1 MRRWLGSGLA
11 ALLLLVVAVT
21 PIFAADPTPAPAGV
35 RETLTGTLEVVHGDD
50 FVHGK
55 ASFLYS
61 LRTKAGRVE
70 LAFGGTGPRDLG
82 GAKIRVTGRRVG
94 DTLNVAADGSGTGG
108 ATAGADGAAVEQ
120 LAPAPRS
127 STASATASAPVT
139 KRVAVVLLNFSNDS
153 SQPYTPATAAGV
165 VFSSAGSVANFFEE
179 ESRGAVQVTGDVYG
193 WYTIPST
200 NANCAWGTWQ
210 SDAVA
215 AAQAAGVSFSTYTNI
230 VFAWPHTSSCGWA
243 GLGYMPGN
251 YTYNNGALG
260 LRVIAHELSHN
271 FGINHA
277 SSLSCTSGGV
287 RVAVSSSCTYS
298 EYGDPF
304 TVMGGGSTFHN
315 DGEQVGEM
323 GWLASSEVRT
333 VVPGASYLV
342 QPLLGTAA
350 GTVKVLRVPRADGTS
365 FFIDVRVPYGSSF
378 DRWGVSDPAVTGV
391 MVRVSPG
398 TAARTSSPRNTKLVD
413 THPETATFAD
423 APLGVGRTL
432 ADPVSALRITTMSLD
447 GNGAVVQVLETIAPS
462 APGPLS
468 ATPVDD
474 STVDLSWSAATD
486 NVAVA
491 GYQVERDGSL
501 VASLPASALS
511 YEDAGIA
518 SGGLYRYSVTA
529 IDTSGN
535 DGPGAAADVQVGP
548 PDTVPPGP
556 PADLTA
562 AGLSATAV
570 GLSWSA
576 ATDDVAVAGYRISR
590 NGIVVANTTATSWTD
605 SGRPPSTAAV
615 YDVVALDRA
624 ANASAPAEATG
635 ATLPDTTAPT
645 RPGTLRKRTYAY
657 KVRLYW
663 GAARDNVRV
672 AGYLVYRVGS
682 TRPIIRTIRL
692 TVLIRRVRGAK
703 YYVRAY
709 DAVGHRSTRTNI
721 IRIY

>member
-11 ALLLLVVAVT
+11 AFLLLVVAVT

-35 RETLTGTLEVVHGDD
+35 RETLSGTLEVVHGDD

-61 LRTKAGRVE
+61 LLTKTGRVE
-70 LAFGGTGPRDLG
+70 LAFAGDGPRDLG
-82 GAKIRVTGRRVG
+82 GAKIKVTGRRIG
-94 DTLNVAADGSGTGG
+94 NTLNVAADGSGTGG
-108 ATAGADGAAVEQ
+108 ATANDGDASVEQ
-120 LAPAPRS
+120 VAPAPSS
-127 STASATASAPVT
+127 STEAATAAAPVL
-139 KRVAVVLLNFSNDS
+139 KRVAVVLLNFSNDT

-165 VFSSAGSVANFFEE
+165 VFSNAGSVANYFEE

-215 AAQAAGVSFSTYTNI
+215 VAQAAGVSFSSYTNI
-230 VFAWPHTSSCGWA
+230 VFAWPHASSCGWA

-277 SSLSCTSGGV
+277 SSLSCTSGSA

-304 TVMGGGSTFHN
+304 TVMGGGSTFHS
-315 DGEQVGEM
+315 DGEQVGEE
-323 GWLASSEVRT
+323 GWLASNEVRT

-350 GTVKVLRVPRADGTS
+350 GTVKLLRVPRSDGTS

-378 DRWGVSDPAVTGV
+378 DRWSVSDPAVSGV
-391 MVRVSPG
+391 MIRVSPG
-398 TAARTSSPRNTKLVD
+398 TAARTSSPRNSKLVD
-413 THPETATFAD
+413 TRPETATYAD

-432 ADPVSALRITTMSLD
+432 VDPVSALRITTMSLD
-447 GNGAVVQVLETIAPS
+447 GDGAVVQVLETVAPS
-462 APGPLS
+462 APGSLS
-468 ATPVDD
+468 ATPVDG

-491 GYQVERDGSL
+491 GYQVDRDGAL
-501 VASLPASALS
+501 VASLPASSLS
-511 YEDAGIA
+511 FEDTEIP
-518 SGGLYRYSVTA
+518 SDGLYQYSVTA
-529 IDTSGN
+529 VDTSGN
-535 DGPGAAADVQVGP
+535 DGPGAATDVQVGP
-548 PDTVPPGP
+548 PDTVPPSP

-562 AGLSATAV
+562 TGASATAV
-570 GLSWSA
+570 SLAWTA
-576 ATDDVAVAGYRISR
+576 ATDDVAVTGYRILR
-590 NGIVVANTTATSWTD
+590 NGVVVANTTATAWTD
-605 SGRPPSTAAV
+605 TGRPPSTAAV
-615 YDVVALDRA
+615 YDVIALDRA

-635 ATLPDTTAPT
+635 ATLPDTTPPT
-645 RPGTLRKRTYAY
+645 SPGSLRKRTYLY
-657 KVRLYW
+657 RVRLSW
-663 GAARDNVRV
+663 TGARDDVRV
-672 AGYLVYRVGS
+672 ARYLIYRVGVSRPVAS
-682 TRPIIRTIRL
+682 TTYRSIY
-692 TVLIRRVRGAK
+692 VRRHRGYR
-703 YYVRAY
+703 YYVRAV
-709 DAVGHRSTRTNI
+709 DPSGNRGPRTNI
-721 IRIY
+721 VRIT